1 MSGVKFFDID
11 VRVMKLSVNAT
22 MPKYSREGD
31 VGLDLYTSKDI
42 VIMPYETIA
51 IPTDIAVAIPFG
63 HEGTIRP
70 RSGNSL
76 NGVKGC
82 KRIPNDYTWDISE
95 CDDCQPYLRVQLG
108 TIDSNYRGNIGIITY
123 NQENYMVFIPKGTK
137 LAQLVISPVDQCML
151 TEVNSLDDTNRGIN
165 GFGSSG
171 HR

>member
-31 VGLDLYTSKDI
+31 VGLDLYTANDI

-51 IPTDIAVAIPFG
+51 IPTDIAMAIPQG

-108 TIDSNYRGNIGIITY
+108 TIDSNY
-123 NQENYMVFIPKGTK
+123 
-137 LAQLVISPVDQCML
+137 
-151 TEVNSLDDTNRGIN
+151 
-165 GFGSSG
+165 
-171 HR
+171 